1 MTALLIISIIVFG
14 YMCYV
19 LIHPEKF

>member
-1 MTALLIISIIVFG
+1 MLLLFFVAIIVFV

>member
-1 MTALLIISIIVFG
+1 MLLLFIVAVAVFV